1 MGTSNR
7 LRGGGWYW
15 ESRLPWFLLFWRL
28 KSLTDDFDV
37 KTGFQGI
44 CDKSVMASWISSP
57 WTEIMTII
65 IKSIMV
71 ILPDILDD
79 TELLDVCTL
88 TERLWNSSPIYTV
101 FLHLNWVSGRL
112 STRSQSQLMQPKKSV
127 RHDTL
132 RLWVTGL
139 TESMIHDKILEG
151 DKRSSLKPTPSSGFI
166 VVISN
171 QILLYASF
179 EAETSGSDFR
189 FLFLKFGKMVLFI
202 LEKPHDYNSIT
213 LLSNV

>member
-1 MGTSNR
+1 
-7 LRGGGWYW
+7 
-15 ESRLPWFLLFWRL
+15 
-28 KSLTDDFDV
+28 
-37 KTGFQGI
+37 
-44 CDKSVMASWISSP
+44 
-57 WTEIMTII
+57 
-65 IKSIMV
+65 
-71 ILPDILDD
+71 
-79 TELLDVCTL
+79 
-88 TERLWNSSPIYTV
+88 
-101 FLHLNWVSGRL
+101 
-112 STRSQSQLMQPKKSV
+112 
-127 RHDTL
+127 
-132 RLWVTGL
+132 VTGL